1 MVKITKSYLTYDVKI
16 TLHNKDKTETI
27 LTQDD
32 LDEYTNEHLIH
43 WQYELVDDNLKE
55 EVA

>member
-1 MVKITKSYLTYDVKI
+1 MVKITKSYSTYDVKI

-32 LDEYTNEHLIH
+32 LDEYTNEQIQNRL
-43 WQYELVDDNLKE
+43 WELEDDNLKE